1 MGFVALHEGNVGWL
15 RGSVRADDACDVS
28 NVIPHLGETS
38 LGANSIQERGH
49 KYMSAAELGFDGKV
63 AIITGAGGGLGRQ
76 HALLL
81 ASRGALVV
89 VNDLGGALDGSGSDK
104 GAAQKVVDEIV
115 ALGGVA
121 VADTN
126 SVSTPEGGAA
136 IVKSAVDA
144 YGRVDIVINNAGI
157 LRDKSFH
164 NLTPD
169 LMNPVFDV
177 HLKGAF
183 HVTQPAFVL
192 MREQGYG
199 RIISTSSAAGVFGNF
214 GQANYGAAK
223 MGLVG
228 FMRVLAVEGA
238 KYNIKANAIAPLA
251 LTRMTESLFSG
262 AMAEKLQPEL
272 ISPIVAFLAHEDCPV
287 SGEVYSVGGGRVARV
302 FIGET
307 PGYFNANLTMED
319 VRNNFEQIRNEDGYI
334 VPANISEET
343 AMFMPYLK

>member
-1 MGFVALHEGNVGWL
+1 
-15 RGSVRADDACDVS
+15 
-28 NVIPHLGETS
+28 
-38 LGANSIQERGH
+38 
-49 KYMSAAELGFDGKV
+49 MSAAELGFDGKV

-164 NLTPD
+164 NMTPD

-238 KYNIKANAIAPLA
+238 KYNIKANSIAPLA

-262 AMAEKLQPEL
+262 AMADKLQPGL

-307 PGYFNANLTMED
+307 PGYFNANLTIED

>member
-1 MGFVALHEGNVGWL
+1 
-15 RGSVRADDACDVS
+15 
-28 NVIPHLGETS
+28 
-38 LGANSIQERGH
+38 
-49 KYMSAAELGFDGKV
+49 
-63 AIITGAGGGLGRQ
+63 
-76 HALLL
+76 
-81 ASRGALVV
+81 VV

-164 NLTPD
+164 NMTPD

-183 HVTQPAFVL
+183 YVTQPAFVL

-238 KYNIKANAIAPLA
+238 KYNIKANSIAPLA

-262 AMAEKLQPEL
+262 AMADKLQPGL